1 MATFTKKWRRGLMI
15 VVVLLFALLLTGFR
29 LQWIKTFNETGE
41 NPIIERGVLDLRE
54 WDFSDK
60 NVISLNGE
68 WGFFPYEHITTA
80 SLASDGVAE
89 RYIHTPGDWSEVLNP
104 ENQSPY
110 GYGSYHLRILVT
122 PDQDQTYGI
131 QVPSVRS
138 SSALYIN
145 GLFSGRSGEV
155 ADNKEDAHA
164 LNVPYSSS
172 SIRADEE
179 GVIEIILQATNFED
193 PRSSGLV
200 RSIKFGYEENT
211 LADVKLSTL
220 LQVITAIIFFVHALF
235 ACILFIIGIRN
246 RRLLYFALML
256 IASSISN
263 IMGGDEK
270 ILLQYIEM
278 NYTGSF
284 KLSFSL
290 LIIFGLAMVHCVKP
304 QIQSLFK
311 PLLPIYTVASIGIIV
326 VVMILPLESL
336 DFASTVSLSY
346 VILSAAITALAL
358 LISKKE
364 YSGGIWLALSSVA
377 LASHIGWWAYS
388 LNTGLKVVYYP
399 FDLIIAVICF
409 AGVWFKQYHQM
420 HLDTNQFAE
429 ELQRADKVKDEF
441 LANTSHEL
449 RNPLHSIL
457 NMSVAILERE
467 QSALQGRS
475 VKDLEAVISVSRRM
489 SVMVNELLDM
499 THLKEGNPKLEPGP
513 CSLQAVTVGVIDMLE
528 YMVEGKPVQMVNK
541 IPNDFPL
548 IVADEKRLTQIV
560 FNLLHNA
567 IKFTNHGEITIQTFI
582 QEGKAQI
589 SISDT
594 GIGMEKEVLKN
605 IFEPYVQGRNR
616 EDGGFG
622 LGLNISQKLVML
634 HGSILQVHSVLD
646 EGSTFSFQIPLAHSE
661 AISNMHSQI
670 QSSMEFSDESDMKK
684 THLEESIVEEHVAV
698 DLERPRILVVDD
710 DPINLQVIDTIL
722 AAEKYNVKTVLNGI
736 EALILLDKKEWDLV
750 ISDVMMPHM
759 SGYDLTKQIRERFS
773 IMELPILLLTARS
786 QPKDIENGFLAG
798 ANDYVQKPI
807 DALEFKSRVRALT
820 NVKQS
825 MQEKLQI
832 EAAWLQAQIRPHFL
846 FNALNTIMA
855 LSEIDLE
862 RMQKVLGAFSQLLRG
877 KFKFTNLNELVP
889 LEDELELIQ
898 AYLLIEKERFVD
910 RLHVI
915 WEKDEDLAVVIPSLT
930 IQPLVENAIH
940 HGIMKRPEG
949 GRLTIRISQVD
960 THIEIS
966 VEDDGVG
973 MEKSEVAGIL
983 KKTASRNTGIGLLNT
998 DLRLIRQFGHG
1009 LKIESVKDVGTKV
1022 SFIVP
1027 RNMK

>member
-1 MATFTKKWRRGLMI
+1 MATLTKKRRIGLMI
-15 VVVLLFALLLTGFR
+15 IVVLLFALLLTGFR

-41 NPIIERGVLDLRE
+41 QPIIERGELDLRE
-54 WDFSDK
+54 WDFSDRK
-60 NVISLNGE
+60 VISLNGE
-68 WGFFPYEHITTA
+68 WEFFPYEHITTA
-80 SLASDGVAE
+80 SLASNDVAE
-89 RYIHTPGDWSEVLNP
+89 RYINTPGDWSEVLNP

-110 GYGSYHLRILVT
+110 GYGSYHLRILVA

-145 GLFSGRSGEV
+145 GLFSGESGEV

-179 GVIEIILQATNFED
+179 GVIEIVLQATNFED

-200 RSIKFGYEENT
+200 RSIKFGYEKNI

-220 LQVITAIIFFVHALF
+220 LQVITAVIFVVHALF
-235 ACILFIIGIRN
+235 ACILFVIGIRD
-246 RRLLYFALML
+246 RRLLYFALAL

-270 ILLQYIEM
+270 ILFHYIEM
-278 NYTGSF
+278 DYTGSF
-284 KLSFSL
+284 KLSFSM

-311 PLLPIYTVASIGIIV
+311 PFLPIYTAVSIGVIV

-336 DFASTVSLSY
+336 DFASTFSLSY

-409 AGVWFKQYHQM
+409 AGVWFKQYHQL
-420 HLDTNQFAE
+420 HLETNQFAK

-457 NMSVAILERE
+457 NMSEAILERE
-467 QSALQGRS
+467 QSTLQGRS

-499 THLKEGNPKLEPGP
+499 THLKEGNPQLEPGP
-513 CSLQAVTVGVIDMLE
+513 CSLQAVTLGVVDMLE

-548 IVADEKRLTQIV
+548 IIADEKRLIQIV

-567 IKFTNHGEITIQTFI
+567 IKFTNHGDITIQAFI
-582 QEGKAQI
+582 QEGQAQI

-605 IFEPYVQGRNR
+605 IFEPYVQGHNR

-622 LGLNISQKLVML
+622 LGLNISQKLVAL
-634 HGSILQVHSVLD
+634 HGSTLEVQSVLD
-646 EGSTFSFQIPLAHSE
+646 EGSTFSFQIPLAHAE
-661 AISNMHSQI
+661 AISKVHSQI
-670 QSSMEFSDESDMKK
+670 QSSMEFSDESDKKK
-684 THLEESIVEEHVAV
+684 THIGESTIEAHVAV

-710 DPINLQVIDTIL
+710 DPINLQVIETML
-722 AAEKYNVKTVLNGI
+722 VGEKYNVKTVLNGI
-736 EALILLDKKEWDLV
+736 EALVLVDKKEWDLV

-759 SGYDLTKQIRERFS
+759 SGYDLTKKIRERFS
-773 IMELPILLLTARS
+773 ITELPILLLTARS

-798 ANDYVQKPI
+798 ANDYVQKPV

-820 NVKQS
+820 SVKQS

-862 RMQKVLGAFSQLLRG
+862 RMQKVLEAFSQLLRG

-910 RLHVI
+910 RLCVI
-915 WEKDEDLAVVIPSLT
+915 WEIDEDLSVIIPSLT

-949 GRLTIRISQVD
+949 GQLTIRISQVD

-966 VEDDGVG
+966 VEDDGIG
-973 MEKSEVAGIL
+973 MEKSEAAGIL
-983 KKTASRNTGIGLLNT
+983 KKTAGRNTGIGLLNT
-998 DLRLIRQFGHG
+998 DLRLKRQFGQG
-1009 LKIESVKDVGTKV
+1009 LKIESVKDAGTKV

-1027 RNMK
+1027 RKMG